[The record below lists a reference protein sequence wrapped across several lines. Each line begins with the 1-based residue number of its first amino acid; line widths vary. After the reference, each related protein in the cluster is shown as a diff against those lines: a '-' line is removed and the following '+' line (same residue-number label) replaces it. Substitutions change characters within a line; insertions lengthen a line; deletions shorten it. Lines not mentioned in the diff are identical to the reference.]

1 MKRFPILL
9 AALAALALA
18 QVPPAPHAETTP
30 EQVHRA
36 IETKQRIQQRVSSQL
51 GSPPA
56 NEHAAAPSRAA
67 APESHGAPATAHTA
81 SAAHPDEENADVW
94 ARLLEGNRRFVS
106 GRTRMRGVVA
116 QRAALVGG
124 QHPDAIVLACADSRV
139 GPELL
144 FDQSL
149 GDLFVVRTAGNI
161 VDPIVLGSMEYAAE
175 HLHAKLIVVLGHG
188 SCGAVKAACSNDE
201 LPSQNLVA
209 LVQEIRPTVQKLSS
223 CFEGAELVDRGVRA
237 NARHSAAQIL
247 ANSTIIREAV
257 DKGHLRIVTA
267 YYDLGTGEV
276 KPIN

>member
-1 MKRFPILL
+1 MKRIPLL
-9 AALAALALA
+9 VAVLAALALA
-18 QVPPAPHAETTP
+18 QAPIAPHAETTP
-30 EQVHRA
+30 DQVHRA
-36 IETKQRIQQRVSSQL
+36 IETKQRIQQRVATQL
-51 GSPPA
+51 GSATATEPA
-56 NEHAAAPSRAA
+56 SG
-67 APESHGAPATAHTA
+67 HGAPASGHAAPGAAAH
-81 SAAHPDEENADVW
+81 AAPAGHPDEGDADVW
-94 ARLLEGNRRFVS
+94 ARLLAGNRRFVS
-106 GRTRMRGVVA
+106 GRTRTRGVVA

-161 VDPIVLGSMEYAAE
+161 VDPIVLGSMEYAVE

-209 LVQEIRPTVQKLSS
+209 LVQEIRPTVQKLTS
-223 CFEGAELVDRGVRA
+223 CFEGAELVERGVRA

-247 ANSTIIREAV
+247 ANSAILRDAV
-257 DKGHLRIVTA
+257 EKGHLRIVTA
-267 YYDLGTGEV
+267 YYDLASGEV
-276 KPIN
+276 KPID

>member
-1 MKRFPILL
+1 MKRHTF
-9 AALAALALA
+9 ALAVLALLL
-18 QVPPAPHAETTP
+18 PAAGLTQSSPD
-30 EQVHRA
+30 QLHRA
-36 IETKQRIQQRVSSQL
+36 LETKQRIQQRVSTQL
-51 GSPPA
+51 GHASAPESGSAHGASTTAHAAPHA
-56 NEHAAAPSRAA
+56 APHAAAVTS
-67 APESHGAPATAHTA
+67 GAHA
-81 SAAHPDEENADVW
+81 DEENADVW
-94 ARLLEGNRRFVS
+94 ARLLAGNQRFVS
-106 GRTRMRGVVA
+106 GRTRTRGVVA

-161 VDPIVLGSMEYAAE
+161 VDPIVLGSMEYAVE

-188 SCGAVKAACSNDE
+188 SCGAVKAACSTEE

-237 NARHSAAQIL
+237 NARHSSQQIL
-247 ANSTIIREAV
+247 ANSAILREAV
-257 DKGHLRIVTA
+257 EKGHLKIVTA
-267 YYDLGTGEV
+267 YYDLATGEV
-276 KPIN
+276 KAID

>member
-1 MKRFPILL
+1 MKRHLFV
-9 AALAALALA
+9 LAALALILPAAGLNA
-18 QVPPAPHAETTP
+18 QNSP
-30 EQVHRA
+30 EQLHRA

-51 GSPPA
+51 GGQTEPESGSA
-56 NEHAAAPSRAA
+56 HGGHAAATAHGATA
-67 APESHGAPATAHTA
+67 APGHAV
-81 SAAHPDEENADVW
+81 SAGHPDEENADIW
-94 ARLLEGNRRFVS
+94 ARLLSGNRRFVS

-161 VDPIVLGSMEYAAE
+161 VDPIVLGSMEYAVE
-175 HLHAKLIVVLGHG
+175 HLHARLIVVLGHG

-201 LPSQNLVA
+201 MPSQNLVA
-209 LVQEIRPTVQKLSS
+209 LVQEIRPTVQKLMS

-237 NARHSAAQIL
+237 NARHSAQQIV
-247 ANSTIIREAV
+247 ANSVILRDAV
-257 DKGHLRIVTA
+257 EKGHLKIDTE
-267 YYDLGTGEV
+267 YYDLSTGEV
-276 KPIN
+276 RQID